1 MDEASRKW
9 RDGMEQER
17 VLALYDAYAD
27 GVYRVALGYLRSAH
41 DAEDAVQAV
50 FCRLLEKELTIWPG
64 RERAFLTKLT
74 INHCKN
80 QLAAAKRFAPE
91 ALDELCLPAE
101 PEDRA
106 VLRAVMELPEKYRL
120 VVVLHCLEGY
130 SFSEIAGLLQLT
142 PSAVSMR
149 LHRARKMLR
158 EQLGRDQ

>member
-1 MDEASRKW
+1 MLVYLAMIPTEEGRNKFALLYW
-9 RDGMEQER
+9 EYRDLMFY
-17 VLALYDAYAD
+17 LAL
-27 GVYRVALGYLRSAH
+27 RILGSQQ

-91 ALDELCLPAE
+91 ALDELRLPAE
-101 PEDRA
+101 PGDRA

-130 SFSEIAGLLQLT
+130 SFSEIAGMLQLT

>member
-1 MDEASRKW
+1 
-9 RDGMEQER
+9 MEQER

-91 ALDELCLPAE
+91 ALDELRLPAE

-106 VLRAVMELPEKYRL
+106 EAGDLFEKVMELPEKYRL

-142 PSAVSMR
+142 QSAVSMR

>member
-1 MDEASRKW
+1 
-9 RDGMEQER
+9 MEQER

-91 ALDELCLPAE
+91 ALDELRLPAE

-106 VLRAVMELPEKYRL
+106 VLRAVMELPEQYRL
-120 VVVLHCLEGY
+120 VVVLHCREGY

>member
-1 MDEASRKW
+1 
-9 RDGMEQER
+9 MEQER

-80 QLAAAKRFAPE
+80 QLAAAKRQSASRRRRWTSCVCRRNRRTARCFA
-91 ALDELCLPAE
+91 
-101 PEDRA
+101 R
-106 VLRAVMELPEKYRL
+106 
-120 VVVLHCLEGY
+120 
-130 SFSEIAGLLQLT
+130 
-142 PSAVSMR
+142 
-149 LHRARKMLR
+149 
-158 EQLGRDQ
+158 

>member
-64 RERAFLTKLT
+64 HERAF
-74 INHCKN
+74 
-80 QLAAAKRFAPE
+80 
-91 ALDELCLPAE
+91 
-101 PEDRA
+101 
-106 VLRAVMELPEKYRL
+106 
-120 VVVLHCLEGY
+120 
-130 SFSEIAGLLQLT
+130 
-142 PSAVSMR
+142 
-149 LHRARKMLR
+149 
-158 EQLGRDQ
+158 

>member
-1 MDEASRKW
+1 
-9 RDGMEQER
+9 MEQER

-91 ALDELCLPAE
+91 ALDELRLPGGAGG
-101 PEDRA
+101 PRGASRGDGAAGKVPAGRGAALSGGILVFRDRRAAAADA
-106 VLRAVMELPEKYRL
+106 VR
-120 VVVLHCLEGY
+120 
-130 SFSEIAGLLQLT
+130 
-142 PSAVSMR
+142 R
-149 LHRARKMLR
+149 LHAPAPGAK
-158 EQLGRDQ
+158 DVA

>member
-1 MDEASRKW
+1 
-9 RDGMEQER
+9 MEQER

-80 QLAAAKRFAPE
+80 QLAAASASRRRRWTSCVCRRNRRTARCFA
-91 ALDELCLPAE
+91 
-101 PEDRA
+101 R
-106 VLRAVMELPEKYRL
+106 
-120 VVVLHCLEGY
+120 
-130 SFSEIAGLLQLT
+130 
-142 PSAVSMR
+142 
-149 LHRARKMLR
+149 
-158 EQLGRDQ
+158 

>member
-1 MDEASRKW
+1 
-9 RDGMEQER
+9 MEQER

-27 GVYRVALGYLRSAH
+27 EVYRVALGYLRSAH

-91 ALDELCLPAE
+91 ALDELRLPAE
-101 PEDRA
+101 PEDCS
-106 VLRAVMELPEKYRL
+106 VLRALMELPE
-120 VVVLHCLEGY
+120 
-130 SFSEIAGLLQLT
+130 
-142 PSAVSMR
+142 
-149 LHRARKMLR
+149 
-158 EQLGRDQ
+158 

>member
-1 MDEASRKW
+1 
-9 RDGMEQER
+9 MEQER

-80 QLAAAKRFAPE
+80 QLAAAKRFAPS
-91 ALDELCLPAE
+91 CVCRRT
-101 PEDRA
+101 RA
-106 VLRAVMELPEKYRL
+106 
-120 VVVLHCLEGY
+120 
-130 SFSEIAGLLQLT
+130 T
-142 PSAVSMR
+142 
-149 LHRARKMLR
+149 ARCFAR
-158 EQLGRDQ
+158 

>member
-1 MDEASRKW
+1 
-9 RDGMEQER
+9 MEQER

-91 ALDELCLPAE
+91 ALDELRLPAE

-106 VLRAVMELPEKYRL
+106 VLRAVMELPEKYRTAIY
-120 VVVLHCLEGY
+120 LHYYEDY
-130 SFSEIAGLLQLT
+130 STDEIARLTGTPAATVRTRLRRGRELLRAGLEEAK
-142 PSAVSMR
+142 SNV
-149 LHRARKMLR
+149 
-158 EQLGRDQ
+158 